1 MSCALDRASAGG
13 EPCGARRRV
22 KFGIAGPIARRDDE
36 LAALPLTLAFRRAVE
51 AVGVE
56 FIAEN
61 CGGPGVRMK
70 AMSPASDQ
78 ALIAVLDADEIWI
91 IRHDGADHANSL
103 RRALQKAADL
113 ATAGHHVSSI
123 RNLGD
128 RTIIEPDQ
136 IIRLFKHIGQA

>member
-1 MSCALDRASAGG
+1 MLALLTL
-13 EPCGARRRV
+13 
-22 KFGIAGPIARRDDE
+22 RRDCQFAVCAVIE
-36 LAALPLTLAFRRAVE
+36 AAGA
-51 AVGVE
+51 E
-56 FIAEN
+56 FTN
-61 CGGPGVRMK
+61 GGQPGVRMK

-113 ATAGHHVSSI
+113 TTAGHHVSSI

-136 IIRLFKHIGQA
+136 IIRLIKHIGQA

>member
-1 MSCALDRASAGG
+1 VVRQDFPQRLLAVVAL
-13 EPCGARRRV
+13 
-22 KFGIAGPIARRDDE
+22 RRDCQF
-36 LAALPLTLAFRRAVE
+36 PVCAVIE
-51 AVGVE
+51 GAGAE
-56 FIAEN
+56 FTS
-61 CGGPGVRMK
+61 GGQPGMRMK

-78 ALIAVLDADEIWI
+78 SLIAVLDADEIWI

-136 IIRLFKHIGQA
+136 IIRLLKHIGQA